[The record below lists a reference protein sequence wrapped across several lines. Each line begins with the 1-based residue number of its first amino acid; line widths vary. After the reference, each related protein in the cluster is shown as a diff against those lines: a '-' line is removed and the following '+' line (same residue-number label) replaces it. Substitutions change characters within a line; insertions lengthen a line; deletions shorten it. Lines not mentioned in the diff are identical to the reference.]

1 MVFGKEL
8 IVDLDNCKVD
18 LSDINGINDLINE
31 MCHIGNMTK
40 KGNPL
45 IEYFEDNEF
54 NRDRD
59 IVGYSICQV
68 ISLSNITF
76 HLNDISR
83 TVYINFFTCGDLK
96 IDETMEVIINYF
108 KPEKNKFIVIT
119 RDAKTINFF

>member
-8 IVDLDNCKVD
+8 IVDLDDCKAD

-31 MCHIGNMTK
+31 MCHIGNMK
-40 KGNPL
+40 RKGDIL

-59 IVGYSICQV
+59 IVGYSICQI

-83 TVYINFFTCGDLK
+83 TVYINFFTCGNLK
-96 IDETMEVIINYF
+96 INETMKVIINYF